1 MWNLRIVLLSGQQF
15 GYIRYKTIERGVRL
29 EEEIKLG
36 EQEREALRIETQR
49 LRDELSDL
57 KVEAEIMHDKLHQDR
72 KPIPKAYRP
81 TTIIRFRTFDRN
93 DHVLSRTSYAS
104 DKICFVDHIRCAYTT
119 FTSYFYPCKL
129 EEYRSTSTDITA
141 IRLGLELHTTT
152 FTLRLLAPA
161 SVSRPLDTGSAT
173 AD

>member
-1 MWNLRIVLLSGQQF
+1 MIVLLSGQQF
-15 GYIRYKTIERGVRL
+15 GYIRFETIERGVRL
-29 EEEIKLG
+29 GEGIKLG

-72 KPIPKAYRP
+72 KPIPKAYTPWPRYRP
-81 TTIIRFRTFDRN
+81 TTITRFRTFGRN

-119 FTSYFYPCKL
+119 ITSYF
-129 EEYRSTSTDITA
+129 
-141 IRLGLELHTTT
+141 
-152 FTLRLLAPA
+152 
-161 SVSRPLDTGSAT
+161 
-173 AD
+173 